1 MKKLFVFVSLLVLAA
16 VLAAGCTSTTS
27 TSSNASSA
35 PSAVSEKKTY
45 IVGIDAA
52 YPPYSSID
60 KDGNATGFDVDSMR
74 WIANEEGFNV
84 EFQAVAWDGIIPA
97 LLAKKIDMVY
107 AGMTKTPERAEVV
120 NFSNTYW
127 VVNQELVIRN
137 ESNYTMDDFSAGK
150 LIIGTQSGCSA
161 QDWIEKNL
169 IDTGKMS
176 KDNLKLYDNYAL
188 ALTDLTNK
196 RVDITMYDEPV
207 VTKAIVDKPVKKIGV
222 ITTDEEFGVAI
233 RKEDTELQAKMN
245 NGLAKLMNSTAWQD
259 LIVKYQMR

>member
-1 MKKLFVFVSLLVLAA
+1 
-16 VLAAGCTSTTS
+16 
-27 TSSNASSA
+27 
-35 PSAVSEKKTY
+35 
-45 IVGIDAA
+45 
-52 YPPYSSID
+52 
-60 KDGNATGFDVDSMR
+60 MR

-84 EFQAVAWDGIIPA
+84 QFQAVAWDGIIPA

-120 NFSNTYW
+120 NFSDTYW
-127 VVNQELVIRN
+127 TVNQELAARN
-137 ESNYTMDDFSAGK
+137 ESNVTMEDFYAGK
-150 LIIGTQSGCSA
+150 LVIGTQSGCSA

-169 IDTGKMS
+169 IDTGKMP

-196 RVDITMYDEPV
+196 RVDATLYDEPV
-207 VTKAIVDKPVKKIGV
+207 VAPAIKDKPVKKVGV

-245 NGLAKLMNSTAWQD
+245 DGLAKLMNSTEWQA
-259 LIVKYQMR
+259 LIDKYEMR